1 MIPVPKQEER
11 HGIINALLDMLIMCN
26 IAFREVDCPWF
37 RRFCRHLRPGFIPAC
52 ASTMRGNYIDNRQ
65 TQVTIAIEQLLATVV
80 FPHLITL
87 VLDCRTDII
96 NTSVWVI
103 IALLPN
109 IGPIV
114 LETINASAESHTG
127 ERILASIMCS

>member
-1 MIPVPKQEER
+1 MREKY
-11 HGIINALLDMLIMCN
+11 LD
-26 IAFREVDCPWF
+26 
-37 RRFCRHLRPGFIPAC
+37 
-52 ASTMRGNYIDNRQ
+52 SRQ
-65 TQVTIAIEQLLATVV
+65 TQVTIAIEQLLATVA

-87 VLDCRTDII
+87 VLDYWTDSN

-127 ERILASIMCS
+127 EWIFGKHHVLVNNKTSLMPFG